1 MRTGK
6 LAMDKVNQIL
16 VKTFKISSEEA
27 QKNLT
32 MNDVSRWD
40 SITHMDLIV
49 SIEDEF
55 QVRLSGDD
63 IAEMITFDAIR
74 ATLTKYIS

>member
-1 MRTGK
+1 
-6 LAMDKVNQIL
+6 MDKVNQIL